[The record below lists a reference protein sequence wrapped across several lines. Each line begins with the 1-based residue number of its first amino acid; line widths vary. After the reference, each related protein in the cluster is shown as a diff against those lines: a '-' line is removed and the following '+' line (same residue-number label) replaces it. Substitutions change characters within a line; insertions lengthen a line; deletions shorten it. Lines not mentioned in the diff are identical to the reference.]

1 MKKLPY
7 HAHLEVFDND
17 RTTKVIELELGS
29 YASMRQLEDM
39 RVQLQKCNPQYSV
52 VLIVRCDDFE
62 HE

>member
-7 HAHLEVFDND
+7 HAHLEVYDDD
-17 RTTKVIELELGS
+17 RTTKIIDLELGS
-29 YASMRQLEDM
+29 YERMRLLEDM
-39 RVQLQKCNPQYSV
+39 RTQLQRCNPQYSV

>member
-7 HAHLEVFDND
+7 HVHLEVYDDD
-17 RTTKVIELELGS
+17 RTTKIIELELGS

-39 RVQLQKCNPQYSV
+39 RIQLQQRNPQYSV

>member
-7 HAHLEVFDND
+7 HAHLEVYDDD
-17 RTTKVIELELGS
+17 RTTKVIELELGD
-29 YASMRQLEDM
+29 YGSMRTLEEM
-39 RVQLQKCNPQYSV
+39 RLQLQKYNPQYSV